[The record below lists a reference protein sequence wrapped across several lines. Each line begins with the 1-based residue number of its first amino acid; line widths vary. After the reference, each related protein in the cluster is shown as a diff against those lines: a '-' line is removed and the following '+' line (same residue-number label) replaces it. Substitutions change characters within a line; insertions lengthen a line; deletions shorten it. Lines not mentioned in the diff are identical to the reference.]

1 MNIFVTARVPNR
13 KTGREEGREGGR
25 DKFCL
30 LDESFSLFSFFFPQ
44 NMQSKVVKK
53 HKNITFILKRSSG
66 YS

>member
-30 LDESFSLFSFFFPQ
+30 LDESFSLFFFFS
-44 NMQSKVVKK
+44 SKYAIK
-53 HKNITFILKRSSG
+53 SSQET
-66 YS
+66 

>member
-30 LDESFSLFSFFFPQ
+30 LDESFSFFSFFFFPQ

-53 HKNITFILKRSSG
+53 HKNITFIFKRS
-66 YS
+66 